1 VVVDRAVQVGVADS
15 AGAWAD
21 TFGGA
26 VRVSSPAVNAPAT
39 TGGNAAKFLDIDVDH
54 RAGGLVFK
62 AHHFAELFAGGR
74 VDVT

>member
-26 VRVSSPAVNAPAT
+26 VRVGSPAVNAPAT
-39 TGGNAAKFLDIDVDH
+39 AGGDAAEFLHVDMDH
-54 RAGGLVFK
+54 RPGGIVFK